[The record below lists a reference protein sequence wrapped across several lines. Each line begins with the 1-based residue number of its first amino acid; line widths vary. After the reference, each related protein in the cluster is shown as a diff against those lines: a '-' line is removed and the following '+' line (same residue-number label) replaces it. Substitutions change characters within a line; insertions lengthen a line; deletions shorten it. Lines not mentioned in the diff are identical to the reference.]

1 MEKDNLTSFTKD
13 NFDNIENIQLIKFK
27 GRKATNFKSIDTFNP
42 EDYVVIFKDDDSY
55 YSIITVND
63 KQYKIL
69 YDSNLTILD
78 QTFFKENILNNNETF
93 FIKPIDIKS
102 KRG

>member
-78 QTFFKENILNNNETF
+78 QTFFKQNILNNNETF
-93 FIKPIDIKS
+93 FIKPIVNKS
-102 KRG
+102 K